1 MNKRLFVLLFVL
13 IVAGGFALRLSLIEV
28 RPLHHDE
35 GVNGHF
41 AAQILNG
48 NGWRYNP
55 ENYHGPLPFYLIAL
69 AFAIFGENVFSLRI
83 MHVLFG
89 SIMPL
94 LLLPFKKKLGD
105 KGTLFAAFLLSF
117 SPSLFYYSMDA
128 IHEIFFA
135 FFILASIVFLFS
147 SLENGNKLFLY
158 AGVASL
164 ASLFTVKEGAF
175 LVAPAILLL
184 FLLFLNSKRKS
195 RKESILDN
203 ANTIIIC
210 LVVFFVIFILFFSSF
225 FANIQGIADAFK
237 APLLWSEKMTGQS
250 GHEKHELY
258 YLEIVAFSDLPVLLL
273 GLLGAFIALR
283 RKNGTMLAIFAFF
296 ILLFIGASIP
306 KYKVPWGVI
315 NFIPPLAL
323 LAGYFIESIARKVKN
338 LELFYSLLAIVMVFV
353 FWQAIFLSAFKSA
366 SQENKLAYVQ
376 TTNEA
381 KQIVERIETL
391 QNARHI
397 KVAIINKQSVW
408 PLPWWLKRFN
418 VSYYNAE
425 TISEF
430 DVSAY
435 DVVLIEAAYSHKVKN
450 TSNFEKVRFA
460 LRPGLAMDVFF
471 RREVMSS

>member
-1 MNKRLFVLLFVL
+1 MDRRLFALLFVL
-13 IVAGGFALRLSLIEV
+13 IVASGFALRLFLIEV

-35 GVNGHF
+35 GVNGYF
-41 AAQILNG
+41 AAQVLNG
-48 NGWRYNP
+48 NSWRYNP

-69 AFAIFGENVFSLRI
+69 AFAIFGETVFSLRI
-83 MHVLFG
+83 VPVLFG
-89 SIMPL
+89 SLMPV
-94 LLLPFKKKLGD
+94 LLLPFRKSLGD

-147 SLENGNKLFLY
+147 FLENGNKVFLY
-158 AGVASL
+158 AGIASL
-164 ASLFTVKEGAF
+164 SFLFTVKEGAF

-184 FLLFLNSKRKS
+184 FLFFLNSKKKNKLS
-195 RKESILDN
+195 DILGN
-203 ANTIIIC
+203 AKTIIIC
-210 LVVFFVIFILFFSSF
+210 IVIFITIFALLFSSF

-237 APLLWSEKMTGQS
+237 APLLWSEKMTGHS

-258 YLEIVAFSDLPVLLL
+258 YLEIIAFSDLPILLL
-273 GLLGAFIALR
+273 GLLGAFIALQ

-306 KYKVPWGVI
+306 KYKVPWGTI

-353 FWQAIFLSAFKSA
+353 FWQAVFLSAFKSA

-391 QNARHI
+391 QNEKNVKI
-397 KVAIINKQSVW
+397 AIINKQSVW

-430 DVSAY
+430 DVSGY

-450 TSNFEKVRFA
+450 ASNFEKKHFA
-460 LRPGLAMDVFF
+460 LRPGLAMDAFF
-471 RREVMSS
+471 GKE

>member
-1 MNKRLFVLLFVL
+1 MNRRLFALLFVL
-13 IVAGGFALRLSLIEV
+13 IVASGFALRLFLIEA

-35 GVNGHF
+35 GVNGYF
-41 AAQILNG
+41 AAQVLNG
-48 NGWRYNP
+48 NSWRYNP
-55 ENYHGPLPFYLIAL
+55 ENYHGPLPFYLIAV
-69 AFAIFGENVFSLRI
+69 AFAIFGETVFSLRI

-89 SIMPL
+89 SLMPV
-94 LLLPFKKKLGD
+94 LLLPFRKSLGD

-147 SLENGNKLFLY
+147 FLENGDKVFLY
-158 AGVASL
+158 AGIASL
-164 ASLFTVKEGAF
+164 SFLFTVKEGAF

-184 FLLFLNSKRKS
+184 FLLFFNSKKKNKLS
-195 RKESILDN
+195 DILSN
-203 ANTIIIC
+203 AKTIIIC
-210 LVVFFVIFILFFSSF
+210 IVIFITIFTLLFSSF

-237 APLLWSEKMTGQS
+237 APLLWSEKMTGHS
-250 GHEKHELY
+250 GHEKHGLY
-258 YLEIVAFSDLPVLLL
+258 YLEIVAFSDLPILLL

-283 RKNGTMLAIFAFF
+283 RKNGIMLATFAFF
-296 ILLFIGASIP
+296 LILFIGASLP

-315 NFIPPLAL
+315 NFIPLLAM

-338 LELFYSLLAIVMVFV
+338 LGLFYSLLAIVMVFV

-391 QNARHI
+391 QNEKHVKI
-397 KVAIINKQSVW
+397 AIINKQSVW

-435 DVVLIEAAYSHKVKN
+435 DIVLIEAAYSHKVKN
-450 TSNFEKVRFA
+450 ANNFEKERFA
-460 LRPGLAMDVFF
+460 LRPGLAMDAFF
-471 RREVMSS
+471 RME